1 MLLNDI
7 KKVRFCLDILQK
19 CNQGVV
25 CKLIG
30 GERLV
35 VGEDEEALERV
46 CEQTFGYNVDLPEQ
60 KELVN

>member
-7 KKVRFCLDILQK
+7 KKVCFRLDILQK
-19 CNQGVV
+19 CNQRVI
-25 CKLIG
+25 CELIC

-46 CEQTFGYNVDLPEQ
+46 REQTLGYNVDLPE
-60 KELVN
+60 